1 MTNFIG
7 RLGVTLG
14 LDSAEFTRG
23 IEGAK
28 RGLQAVGQFAQQYGA
43 IAATSFSAASVAAA
57 RYADELV
64 DVAKANDVTI
74 GSIIQL
80 RDALA
85 KSGGEAGN
93 ASKFLSS
100 FTQYI
105 DKAAEGSF
113 EAQKTLKGLG
123 ITLEDLR
130 TLNIEELF
138 RKAASGLAAM
148 EDGVTRNAKGIEI
161 FSKSFKGVDARDFN
175 EGLQTTTRI
184 AKQHEDG
191 IKAAADAYDNLG
203 EISRRVTENM
213 AAFVGP
219 TLKKITESIKNN
231 LDTTVTG
238 YVGSFIFLEAYLAYL
253 NKLGNKIAGVK
264 DTAGSGSPTP
274 EAIAAMANVG
284 GSSKPLRIV
293 EEGKNLKAE
302 EAAKKELDARLRV
315 MNLREQDRQRII
327 KENEELFAYQAKNR
341 EAEEEAEKKRQQR
354 ILDAEFDRQN
364 QREED
369 ARGAAQLYDQRQQA
383 QSFYQQQAI
392 ADEESAKRQL
402 TIFNLQQQALL
413 MKDRDVKLAEEIL
426 QLQFKYA
433 DKVKEINENQ
443 ALTDKQKQDALWRQK
458 QVTEAEFAVA
468 RERHKFRVEIE
479 SEDMGTM
486 GFFAAAIQQGQNAR
500 TAFQYGGDAF
510 RSMVGSMD
518 AALTK
523 FVQTGKL
530 SFKDLTRSIIQDLIL
545 IQMRAQ
551 ATALFSRLVGGL
563 IGNVGSGG
571 FIGPGLARDALPA
584 DFNQYLANPNAGVI
598 PMMANG
604 GPVSGNSPY
613 IVGERGPE
621 LFVPQRSGM
630 IVPTNQLANAM
641 GGQTINYNGPYIQ
654 QMSAIDTQSGMQFLA
669 QNKQAVWAANQSA
682 QRSLPVSR

>member
-28 RGLQAVGQFAQQYGA
+28 RGLQSIGQFAQQYGA
-43 IAATSFSAASVAAA
+43 IAATTFAGASLAAA
-57 RYADELV
+57 RYADEIV
-64 DVAKANDVTI
+64 DVAKANDVAVS
-74 GSIIQL
+74 SIIQL
-80 RDALA
+80 RDALS

-123 ITLEDLR
+123 VSLQDLKTLSID
-130 TLNIEELF
+130 ELF
-138 RKAASGLAAM
+138 RKTAIGLAGMDDAL
-148 EDGVTRNAKGIEI
+148 TRSAKGMEV
-161 FSKSFKGVDARDFN
+161 FGKSFKGVDAQGFGEEIN
-175 EGLQTTTRI
+175 KLTTIT
-184 AKQHEDG
+184 KQHEDG
-191 IKAAADAYDNLG
+191 IKAAADAYDNLA
-203 EISRRVTENM
+203 EMSRRASEKM
-213 AAFVGP
+213 ASTVGP
-219 TLKKITESIKNN
+219 TMKFLTDEIKK
-231 LDTTVTG
+231 L
-238 YVGSFIFLEAYLAYL
+238 FLEGKKFEDSDLWKMIFPQIRYGA
-253 NKLGNKIAGVK
+253 GNKQTPKPESNEPTPADVAGVAN
-264 DTAGSGSPTP
+264 AGAPVIQRRPVKAGVDK
-274 EAIAAMANVG
+274 E
-284 GSSKPLRIV
+284 
-293 EEGKNLKAE
+293 AE
-302 EAAKKELDARLRV
+302 EAAKKELAIRLRV
-315 MNLREQDRQRII
+315 MQLREQDRERIN
-327 KENEELFAYQAKNR
+327 KENQELFDYQRKNR
-341 EAEEEAEKKRQQR
+341 EAEEEAENKRQQR
-354 ILDAEFDRQN
+354 IVDAQFDRQN

-369 ARGAAQLYDQRQQA
+369 ARAFAQQDDQRQQA
-383 QSFYQQQAI
+383 QLFYARQAR
-392 ADEESAKRQL
+392 ADEETAKRQL
-402 TIFNLQQQALL
+402 TIFDLQKQALL
-413 MKDRDVKLAEEIL
+413 MKDRDVKLAEEVL

-486 GFFAAAIQQGQNAR
+486 GFFAAAIQQAQNAR

-551 ATALFSRLVGGL
+551 ASALFSRLVGGL
-563 IGNVGSGG
+563 IGNVGSGS
-571 FIGPGLARDALPA
+571 FIGPGLAQNALPA

-682 QRSLPVSR
+682 QRSLPMSR

>member
-28 RGLQAVGQFAQQYGA
+28 RGLQAIGQFAQQYGA
-43 IAATSFSAASVAAA
+43 IAATSFSAATVAAA

-130 TLNIEELF
+130 TLNIESLF

-148 EDGVTRNAKGIEI
+148 EDTLTRNAKGIEI

-175 EGLQTTTRI
+175 EGLQNTTKI
-184 AKQHEDG
+184 LKEHENG
-191 IKAAADAYDNLG
+191 IKSAAEAYDNLA
-203 EISRRVTENM
+203 EMTRRSMEKM
-213 AAFVGP
+213 AAVTGP
-219 TLKKITESIKNN
+219 TFKFITDELKK
-231 LDTTVTG
+231 L
-238 YVGSFIFLEAYLAYL
+238 FLEGKKFEDSDLWKMLFPQIRY
-253 NKLGNKIAGVK
+253 GAGAK
-264 DTAGSGSPTP
+264 ETPRPTSNQPTP
-274 EAIAAMANVG
+274 QDIEAMANAG
-284 GSSKPLRIV
+284 AAGKQLRIV
-293 EEGKNLKAE
+293 EPGKDLKAE

-315 MNLREQDRQRII
+315 MRLREQDTQRIN

-354 ILDAEFDRQN
+354 ILDAQFDRQN

-369 ARGAAQLYDQRQQA
+369 ARAFAQQDDQRQQA
-383 QSFYQQQAI
+383 QLFYERQAI

-402 TIFNLQQQALL
+402 TIFDLQKQGLL

-479 SEDMGTM
+479 SEDMGTI
-486 GFFAAAIQQGQNAR
+486 GFFAAAIQQAQNAR

-551 ATALFSRLVGGL
+551 ATSLFSRLVGGL
-563 IGNVGSGG
+563 IHNFGSGG

-584 DFNQYLANPNAGVI
+584 DFNQYLANPNAGVM
-598 PMMANG
+598 PMANG
-604 GPVSGNSPY
+604 GPVTGGSPY
-613 IVGERGPE
+613 MVGERGPE
-621 LFVPQRSGM
+621 LFVPQKSGM
-630 IVPTNQLANAM
+630 IVPTNQLANAI

-654 QMSAIDTQSGMQFLA
+654 QMSAIDTQSGIQFLA